1 MHVADSTDD
10 CRHTRTH
17 TRLCDSISMPFPSSR
32 GVGGARVK
40 PNRAPSAGPTPW
52 TDRLLT
58 LPPDV
63 LTCCVERLFTHAVEA
78 NEALRSSCKGTI
90 TRFHA
95 KEPPNLAL
103 QGYLSRLIVYMPCP
117 RDAILLTVLYLDRIS
132 RLRPPAPYHEVT
144 SVPLLPTVEPT
155 RAEVSSSTEQEHKES
170 ESLAHPLINTFTI
183 HRLVLAALLV
193 ACKSECDGHLSQRRV
208 AKVGGVTMRELIQL
222 EVDVLALLDWR
233 LTYTLNAVE
242 DLSRTLWELAQKEGL
257 ITADADDP
265 SPISSSSAPSVAEVT
280 AETSAGP
287 RLQGVPL
294 VSVSTPNSH
303 ESDDRISVISTSTA
317 SSVSVSPCMRSP
329 ARDSSISPSPPSS
342 NEASTRSSLED
353 SRKSNASGKNS
364 TSLQGQRLASRAS
377 SETVRRLDR
386 LSVS

>member
-1 MHVADSTDD
+1 
-10 CRHTRTH
+10 
-17 TRLCDSISMPFPSSR
+17 MPSPSSR
-32 GVGGARVK
+32 GVGGVGGARVK

-58 LPPDV
+58 LPGEV
-63 LTCCVERLFTHAVEA
+63 LTCCVERLLTHAVEA
-78 NEALRSSCKGTI
+78 NEALRPSCKGTI

-95 KEPPNLAL
+95 KEPPSLAL
-103 QGYLSRLIVYMPCP
+103 QDYLSRLIVYMPCP

-144 SVPLLPTVEPT
+144 SVPLLPTVEVGQ
-155 RAEVSSSTEQEHKES
+155 ASKEESHEES

-242 DLSRTLWELAQKEGL
+242 DLSRTLWELAGKEGL
-257 ITADADDP
+257 ITAHADDP
-265 SPISSSSAPSVAEVT
+265 SPISSSSAPSVVEVT
-280 AETSAGP
+280 AEASVGP

-294 VSVSTPNSH
+294 VSVSTANSH
-303 ESDDRISVISTSTA
+303 ESDDRISIISTSTA
-317 SSVSVSPCMRSP
+317 SSASVSPCMRSP
-329 ARDSSISPSPPSS
+329 ARDSSMSPSPPSS
-342 NEASTRSSLED
+342 NEAFTRSSLED
-353 SRKSNASGKNS
+353 SRQSNASEKNS
-364 TSLQGQRLASRAS
+364 TSLQGRRLGSRAS

-386 LSVS
+386 PSVS